1 MLSEEQNRILTEVGP
16 GTPMGELLRRYW
28 MPIASVAEL
37 HDTPVKPVRLMGED
51 LVLYR
56 DGSGTYGLLDRHC
69 AHRRADLSYGM
80 VERCGLRCNYHGWL
94 YGEDGQ
100 CLAQPFEEVAHPE
113 APYKD
118 RIRLTAYPVEAR
130 AGLLWTYL
138 GPAPAPLVPTW
149 EPFTWKN
156 GFVQIVF
163 SEVPCNWLQCQENSI
178 DPVHFEWLHG
188 NWSRALRGL
197 AGSPSPAHLRIAFD
211 EFEWGFVYRR
221 VLEGQAETSELWSV
235 GRTCLWPNG
244 LFTGG
249 HFEWRVP
256 IDDANTLS
264 VGWFFDRVPNE
275 MEPFDQG
282 RIPSWVS
289 PIKDPLTGRWVTSH
303 IMNQDFVAWV
313 GQGAVADRTLEHL
326 GESDRG
332 IAMMRRKLLAEVE
345 VVRRGGEPK
354 AVVRDAEANRCIGLP
369 IIDRE
374 RYVKGFPRAQLY
386 REAAGTPGP
395 ILPEGFVFQAG
406 QPEEVRAAYRKA
418 MGLDVEP
425 PRPARADVR

>member
-1 MLSEEQNRILTEVGP
+1 MLSEDQNRVLTEVGP

-37 HDTPVKPVRLMGED
+37 DDTPVKPVRLMGED

-80 VERCGLRCNYHGWL
+80 VERCGLRCSYHGWL
-94 YGEDGQ
+94 YGADGQ
-100 CLAQPFEEVAHPE
+100 CLAQPFEEIAHPE
-113 APYKD
+113 ARYKD
-118 RIRLTAYPVEAR
+118 RIRLAAYPVEAR
-130 AGLLWTYL
+130 AGLLWAYL
-138 GPAPAPLVPTW
+138 GPPPVPLVPTW

-197 AGSPSPAHLRIAFD
+197 GAPPSPTHLRIAFD
-211 EFEWGFVYRR
+211 EFEWGFIYRR

-235 GRTCLWPNG
+235 GRTCLWPNC

-264 VGWFFDRVPNE
+264 VGWFFDRVPSE

-289 PIKDPLTGRWVTSH
+289 PIKDPLTGRWITSH

-313 GQGAVADRTLEHL
+313 GQGAVADRTREHL

-332 IAMMRRKLLAEVE
+332 IALMRRKLLEQVE

-354 AVVRDAEANRCIGLP
+354 AVVRDAEANGCIGLP

-374 RYVKGFPRAQLY
+374 RFVKGFPRAQLY
-386 REAAGTPGP
+386 REASGTPGP
-395 ILPEGFVFQAG
+395 VLPEGFVFQAG

-425 PRPARADVR
+425 PRPARADAR